1 MLNKE
6 KIYITGHRHPD
17 TDSIASAIAYAKLK
31 QRQGF
36 HAIACRLGPVNAET
50 EYLLER
56 FHMDLPMLFEDAR
69 ATLDEIEIDGPLAIS
84 PQTTIMETLEL
95 MSEQNKQSYG
105 VINAQGKLMG
115 MVTKSDLAT
124 VGLGDTAVAIQLL
137 QETPP
142 EYIAKTVSGKM
153 IYMDKAAT
161 SYHKPEEVAE
171 AERQASLRLR
181 KQSLTT
187 MNCRTVLSL

>member
-1 MLNKE
+1 M
-6 KIYITGHRHPD
+6 
-17 TDSIASAIAYAKLK
+17 
-31 QRQGF
+31 
-36 HAIACRLGPVNAET
+36 
-50 EYLLER
+50 LER

-142 EYIAKTVSGKM
+142 EYIAKTGERENDNTWIKRNHFNGKTSV
-153 IYMDKAAT
+153 IANCGNKA
-161 SYHKPEEVAE
+161 
-171 AERQASLRLR
+171 
-181 KQSLTT
+181 
-187 MNCRTVLSL
+187 

>member
-95 MSEQNKQSYG
+95 MSEQNKR
-105 VINAQGKLMG
+105 
-115 MVTKSDLAT
+115 
-124 VGLGDTAVAIQLL
+124 
-137 QETPP
+137 P
-142 EYIAKTVSGKM
+142 
-153 IYMDKAAT
+153 
-161 SYHKPEEVAE
+161 
-171 AERQASLRLR
+171 
-181 KQSLTT
+181 
-187 MNCRTVLSL
+187 TVLSMHREN

>member
-69 ATLDEIEIDGPLAIS
+69 AVGARRIHFVDEHEHGHMVA
-84 PQTTIMETLEL
+84 PQ
-95 MSEQNKQSYG
+95 Q
-105 VINAQGKLMG
+105 
-115 MVTKSDLAT
+115 
-124 VGLGDTAVAIQLL
+124 
-137 QETPP
+137 PP
-142 EYIAKTVSGKM
+142 
-153 IYMDKAAT
+153 
-161 SYHKPEEVAE
+161 
-171 AERQASLRLR
+171 
-181 KQSLTT
+181 
-187 MNCRTVLSL
+187 

>member
-1 MLNKE
+1 MNVIEKEELMLNKE
-6 KIYITGHRHPD
+6 KYISPVTGIRIRIPSHPPSPMQ
-17 TDSIASAIAYAKLK
+17 TQAASGLSCYCLPPWSGECGNWIFAWTLPHGFAYAV
-31 QRQGF
+31 RGS
-36 HAIACRLGPVNAET
+36 
-50 EYLLER
+50 
-56 FHMDLPMLFEDAR
+56 R

-153 IYMDKAAT
+153 IYMDKA
-161 SYHKPEEVAE
+161 YHLT
-171 AERQASLRLR
+171 ERQASLRLR

>member
-115 MVTKSDLAT
+115 MVTKSDLGYSWSGRYCCRYSASA
-124 VGLGDTAVAIQLL
+124 GDSTRIYR
-137 QETPP
+137 EN
-142 EYIAKTVSGKM
+142 GKWEND
-153 IYMDKAAT
+153 I
-161 SYHKPEEVAE
+161 HG
-171 AERQASLRLR
+171 
-181 KQSLTT
+181 
-187 MNCRTVLSL
+187 

>member
-1 MLNKE
+1 MNVIEKEELMLNKE

-69 ATLDEIEIDGPLAIS
+69 ATLD
-84 PQTTIMETLEL
+84 
-95 MSEQNKQSYG
+95 
-105 VINAQGKLMG
+105 
-115 MVTKSDLAT
+115 
-124 VGLGDTAVAIQLL
+124 
-137 QETPP
+137 
-142 EYIAKTVSGKM
+142 
-153 IYMDKAAT
+153 
-161 SYHKPEEVAE
+161 
-171 AERQASLRLR
+171 
-181 KQSLTT
+181 
-187 MNCRTVLSL
+187 